1 MALEPTRGYTPSL
14 SFEAP
19 FGSRGGGGTSVVG
32 LSPTRSRLP
41 SRRGTR
47 ANTSSFFRP
56 FRSLPSPPACRLPRI
71 RRTRFLTLLPRT
83 QTASQTTSRLT
94 SRSSTCSSGRPVR
107 LSGAEVN
114 GGGEGSGGVGG
125 EAARGSRAW
134 CPPTALEHGVE
145 DAWSDFQHV
154 VWPFLR
160 SWIQAMPNQ
169 VQGHATCNI
178 KTRRAAA
185 KEAARTKLTEP
196 SDLKGGVAARTQW
209 ADLRWCWKVAAAA
222 VEEGEAAAGD
232 LGAAVVEALEG
243 YEEARA
249 YEEACFE
256 DWQLANSRTSVRQ
269 YKLLELSKVMAE
281 RLLAQQGRRGEMSEV
296 REDIVVSHGYDLLAG
311 HLTKKRK

>member
-19 FGSRGGGGTSVVG
+19 FGSRGGGGTKYQQLLQTLQV
-32 LSPTRSRLP
+32 SPLT
-41 SRRGTR
+41 
-47 ANTSSFFRP
+47 A
-56 FRSLPSPPACRLPRI
+56 SLPTSTHPTHTLPHPAPSHPNGQSNNEQ
-71 RRTRFLTLLPRT
+71 THQSLLN
-83 QTASQTTSRLT
+83 LFF
-94 SRSSTCSSGRPVR
+94 
-107 LSGAEVN
+107 
-114 GGGEGSGGVGG
+114 
-125 EAARGSRAW
+125 
-134 CPPTALEHGVE
+134 PPTALEHGVE